1 MTSKVLYLGDTSLG
15 SAAGYLAGVMTHS
28 AIDFDYHASD
38 EKFSDAWSS
47 PGCEAVILSDY
58 PSANFDESQVRHL
71 VENVQNGMG
80 LLMIGGWESFTGLG
94 GDYGRTR
101 FQEVLPVV
109 MQEADDRMNNSGPCV
124 VVRDIDHPI
133 VASLPFDEDAPVVGG
148 FNRVRAKAHAVTV
161 LSVHTFTAAVND
173 EGVRFDPAETFPLLV
188 LGRFG
193 RGQVAAFASDVAP
206 HWVGGLVDWGKDR
219 VQAQAPGAAP
229 VEVGGHY
236 ARLFANIIRWVSV
249 GPAGGFDVS

>member
-1 MTSKVLYLGDTSLG
+1 MTAKVLYLGDTSLG
-15 SAAGYLAGVMTHS
+15 SAAGYLAGVMTHD
-28 AIDFDYHASD
+28 AIAFDYHASG
-38 EKFSDAWSS
+38 EKFSEAWLS
-47 PGCEAVILSDY
+47 PECKAVILSDY
-58 PSANFDESQVRHL
+58 PSANFDESQIQRL
-71 VENVQNGMG
+71 IERVQNGMG

-109 MQEADDRMNNSGPCV
+109 MQEADDRMNNSWPCV

-133 VASLPFDEDAPVVGG
+133 VAGLPFDEDAPVVGG

-161 LSVHTFTAAVND
+161 LSVHTFTATVSD
-173 EGVRFDPAETFPLLV
+173 ESVHFNPAETFPLLV

-219 VQAQAPGAAP
+219 VGAQAPGAGA

-249 GPAGGFDVS
+249 GPGGGLDAP